1 MMGRGIYLLIATIG
15 LCFIIMTSMAF
26 VLMTTKRS
34 KRLDARIDQVVRP
47 HAQVRSA
54 SSTGLISL
62 ATPTSSRLSRY
73 MTRWLLYDP
82 VKRDRYLIPFP
93 LVILLSLC
101 VGCAAFTVLGLAYH
115 PLAWPA
121 GLISTV
127 FTCRMIYSWFDQKI
141 KRVLFNQFPDALGMI
156 VRAVRVGVPV
166 AESIGI
172 VAQEASNPTAKE
184 FGRVAE
190 EVAIGGT
197 LEEAL
202 RNMAERNPLPEYSF
216 FAVTLSLQS
225 QTGGGL
231 TETLE
236 NLADT
241 VRKRAAARERGS
253 ALASEAKMSMYIL
266 AALPPCAGAI
276 MLLVNSSYIMVLFE
290 KPAGERIVAVAC
302 MFWCFG
308 MVSMRAL
315 IRKSLS

>member
-1 MMGRGIYLLIATIG
+1 
-15 LCFIIMTSMAF
+15 
-26 VLMTTKRS
+26 
-34 KRLDARIDQVVRP
+34 
-47 HAQVRSA
+47 
-54 SSTGLISL
+54 
-62 ATPTSSRLSRY
+62 
-73 MTRWLLYDP
+73 
-82 VKRDRYLIPFP
+82 
-93 LVILLSLC
+93 
-101 VGCAAFTVLGLAYH
+101 
-115 PLAWPA
+115 
-121 GLISTV
+121 
-127 FTCRMIYSWFDQKI
+127 MIYGWFDQRI
-141 KRVLFNQFPDALGMI
+141 KRALFDQFPDALGMI

-166 AESIGI
+166 SESIGI
-172 VAQEASNPTAKE
+172 VAQEASSPTAEE

-190 EVAIGGT
+190 QVAIGGT

-202 RNMAERNPLPEYSF
+202 RNMAERNSLPEYSF

-266 AALPPCAGAI
+266 AALPPCACAL

-290 KPAGERIVAVAC
+290 KQAGQKIVAVAC
-302 MFWCFG
+302 LFWCFG
-308 MVSMRAL
+308 MVSMQAL